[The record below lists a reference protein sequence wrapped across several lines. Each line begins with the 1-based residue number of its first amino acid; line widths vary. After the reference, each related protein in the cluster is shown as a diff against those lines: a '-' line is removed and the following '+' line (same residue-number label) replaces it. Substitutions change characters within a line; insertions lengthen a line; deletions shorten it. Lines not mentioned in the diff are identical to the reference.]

1 MSPAVAGPPRP
12 GARVVAGAALALV
25 LAGAIRTG
33 RGQDGPAT
41 ARLPPQPLIR
51 PEATLSALI
60 GLQIDR
66 EIDAEALTAELAALA
81 RWRTRR
87 DEAFQKLRTLY
98 ERQDATFNTVDEGG
112 EVAPETNPEE
122 LDRQVLDQESLL
134 VGIGHEGRDL
144 RLRIKAYRQRLAAL
158 DKAEAELVALLPD
171 DADSVTGVWDARLVP
186 TGESGVLSLYQSGT
200 LLSGEYLLSGG
211 WRGSIEGTLVDGRV
225 HMERIDARKGRFA
238 TLTGSLD
245 PEGHTMRGTW
255 RERDLTAGRPVEGS
269 WIAEKRLT
277 RPAEEP

>member
-1 MSPAVAGPPRP
+1 MRP
-12 GARVVAGAALALV
+12 GATVVAGAVLALATLGAPGVV
-25 LAGAIRTG
+25 L
-33 RGQDGPAT
+33 GQGTPAT

-66 EIDAEALTAELAALA
+66 GIDEEALTADLGSLA
-81 RWRTRR
+81 RWRARR
-87 DEAFQKLRTLY
+87 DEAVQRLRGLY
-98 ERQDATFNTVDEGG
+98 ERLDAAFNPADDE
-112 EVAPETNPEE
+112 APAAESVTPED

-134 VGIGHEGRDL
+134 VGIGHEGREL
-144 RLRIKAYRQRLAAL
+144 RRRITAHRERLAAL
-158 DKAEAELVALLPD
+158 DEAEAELVALLPD
-171 DADSVTGVWDARLVP
+171 DADSVTGVWDARLAP
-186 TGESGVLSLYQSGT
+186 TGETGVLSLYQNGT

-238 TLTGSLD
+238 TLSGSVD

-269 WIAEKRLT
+269 WIAEKRVS
-277 RPAEEP
+277 RPADEP